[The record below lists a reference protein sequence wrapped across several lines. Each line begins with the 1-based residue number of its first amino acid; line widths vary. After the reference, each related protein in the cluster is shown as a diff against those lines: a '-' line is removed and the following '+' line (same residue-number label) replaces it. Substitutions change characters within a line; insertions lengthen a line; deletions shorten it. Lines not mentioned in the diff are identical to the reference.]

1 MSNQLSL
8 NVAKT
13 KYSFF
18 HKPMKKNNVPLV
30 LLKLSIC
37 NNENKRY
44 ESEKLL
50 GVSLD
55 ENLT

>member
-8 NVAKT
+8 NVAKR

-18 HKPMKKNNVPLV
+18 HKPMKKNNVPFV
-30 LLKLSIC
+30 LPKLSIC
-37 NNENKRY
+37 NNKNKPY
-44 ESEKLL
+44 ESEKFL
-50 GVSLD
+50 GVFLD